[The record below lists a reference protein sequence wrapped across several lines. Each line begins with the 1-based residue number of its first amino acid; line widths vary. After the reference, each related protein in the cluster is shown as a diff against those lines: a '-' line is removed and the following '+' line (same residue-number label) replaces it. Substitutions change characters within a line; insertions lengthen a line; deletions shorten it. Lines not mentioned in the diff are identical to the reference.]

1 MVEKIEKLFE
11 RIKRISNWNLNLIK
25 INVSKKEGVKYIV
38 DELSNFDN
46 DGITRTVKDIISIYT
61 EGKES
66 KKYTRIEKYGSDLIQ
81 NVIYT
86 IPVTDELV
94 KDNYDLLIS
103 SLSKPEREEDLIKN
117 KYDCY
122 ILKGSMEQEDDDVPV
137 KIVFMNNPVKVLRN
151 KFLKIRDRYTEYT
164 NKAICLS
171 LSISMI
177 IIDDTIYCFNNSYER
192 FFNLERKYKAVCDAS
207 IEDIKDIDI
216 VTDIE
221 MFSSVASSGH
231 NPRKFL
237 SFNKNSL
244 EKLKNRDI
252 RNKISK
258 QFQIPL
264 KGDKFDTTTESAA
277 DRLIKLLC
285 GKGKLDPFD
294 NEPVEVAAAKAWE

>member
-25 INVSKKEGVKYIV
+25 INDIKKEGVKYIV